1 MFVVWA
7 LIPVLVAWAAIG
19 ILIGIAAARRR
30 RVFVYEGIFGGMVL
44 GPLAFFIMFDE
55 SPSRY
60 ARRCCPVCPDP
71 NDFLTYRSSSLSSDR
86 NWGDFVEPQPILKFM
101 HYYRCR
107 ACGYDYQFESWG
119 NDPDNP
125 GLLELRRDLTGGAV
139 PHRQDS

>member
-7 LIPVLVAWAAIG
+7 LIPVLVAWAVIG

-44 GPLAFFIMFDE
+44 GPLAFFIMFGE

-60 ARRCCPVCPDP
+60 ARRCCSVCTNP
-71 NDFLTYRSSSLSSDR
+71 NDFLTYHSSSLSSDR
-86 NWGDFVEPQPILKFM
+86 NWGDFVAPQPKFM
-101 HYYRCR
+101 HHYRCR

-125 GLLELRRDLTGGAV
+125 DLLELRRDLTEGAV